1 MINKILVL
9 GMMAHA
15 ISTARGH
22 LTPDIGST
30 QPEVLVR
37 IFDAGGISGMTMAHA
52 EIVARQIMAS
62 AGVKVRFAISA
73 PTRPELQTAACEI
86 AAATE
91 TIDVRLAY
99 SVPHEYK
106 PGVLAEA
113 HPFANCGIRIT
124 VFINRVSRLFEM
136 RLAPDSSI
144 LGHVL
149 AHELGHVLLRLENH
163 SATGLMKARW
173 TDHDFVQMRSKIFAF
188 TPAAIAMI
196 QANLAKEQTV
206 TLASRAF

>member
-1 MINKILVL
+1 
-9 GMMAHA
+9 MMAQA
-15 ISTARGH
+15 ISSARGH

-30 QPEVLVR
+30 QPEVLVH
-37 IFDAGGISGMTMAHA
+37 IVDSGGISGMTITHA
-52 EIVARQIMAS
+52 EFVARRIMAS
-62 AGVKVRFAISA
+62 AGVKVRFAVSA
-73 PTRPELQTAACEI
+73 PRRRELQTAECET

-91 TIDVRLAY
+91 TIDVRFAY
-99 SVPHEYK
+99 SVPDEYK

-113 HPFANCGIRIT
+113 RPFAKCGIRIT
-124 VFINRVSRLFEM
+124 VFINRVSRLFET

-149 AHELGHVLLRLENH
+149 AHEIGHVLLKLETH
-163 SATGLMKARW
+163 SETGLMKARW
-173 TDHDFVQMRSKIFAF
+173 TDHELVQMRSKIFAF
-188 TPAAIAMI
+188 TPAAIQMI